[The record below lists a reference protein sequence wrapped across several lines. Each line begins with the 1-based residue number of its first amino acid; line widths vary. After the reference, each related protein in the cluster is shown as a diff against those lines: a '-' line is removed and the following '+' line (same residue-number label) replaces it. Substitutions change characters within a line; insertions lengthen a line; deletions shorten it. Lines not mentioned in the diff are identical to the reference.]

1 MTWDDNTRL
10 RITPWP
16 GVPLALPD
24 LQHRTYPVHGWAFGS
39 RGGIWAP
46 GNTFSSRS
54 HIGIFGSYPALGE
67 SYLELAALD
76 LADDSAIRAF
86 IERWGP
92 LGVRWRQDP
101 VSGEQIEDNEYKNLM
116 GTPSL
121 FEIADGLGDRYRELR
136 GSVEVAAEEAG
147 PDIVV
152 IEETMTEFRLG
163 ASLIRDVLRAWRWQ
177 RADVAP
183 SEPWEFLPKF
193 YGGPA
198 SPDNAA
204 ERADDWTHGLLSAFY
219 PQFVRIDI
227 AHDGETRGGDPYFS
241 NVPLISLMA
250 LELYNHACEDAA
262 YKTCQNETCGR
273 LFVRQEGRA
282 LHGQHRRTG
291 VKYCTSECARAQA
304 QRSYRRRKRPN

>member
-1 MTWDDNTRL
+1 MAWDDNTRL

-16 GVPLALPD
+16 GVPLALPN
-24 LQHRTYPVHGWAFGS
+24 LQHRMYPVHGWAFGS
-39 RGGIWAP
+39 RGGIWAL

-54 HIGIFGSYPALGE
+54 HIGTFGPCPALGE

-86 IERWGP
+86 VERWGP

-101 VSGEQIEDNEYKNLM
+101 VSGEQIEDDEYKNLM
-116 GTPSL
+116 GIPSH
-121 FEIADGLGDRYRELR
+121 FEIAGLGDPFELR
-136 GSVEVAAEEAG
+136 GSVEVASEEAG
-147 PDIVV
+147 PDIAV
-152 IEETMTEFRLG
+152 IAETMTEFRLG

-177 RADVAP
+177 RDDVAP
-183 SEPWEFLPKF
+183 SEPWEFLPEF
-193 YGGPA
+193 YGAPT

-204 ERADDWTHGLLSAFY
+204 ERADDFTHGLLSAFY

-227 AHDGETRGGDPYFS
+227 TPDGETRGGAPYFS
-241 NVPLISLMA
+241 EVSLISLMA
-250 LELYNHACEDAA
+250 LELYNHACENAD
-262 YKTCQNETCGR
+262 YKTCQNETCRR

-304 QRSYRRRKRPN
+304 QRSYRRRQRG

>member
-24 LQHRTYPVHGWAFGS
+24 LRHRKYPVHGWMFGS

-46 GNTFSSRS
+46 GNTFQSRS
-54 HIGIFGSYPALGE
+54 HIEPFEPYPALGE

-76 LADDSAIRAF
+76 LGDDSAIRGF
-86 IERWGP
+86 VERWGP

-101 VSGEQIEDNEYKNLM
+101 VSGEQIEDNEYKNLVGLYEM
-116 GTPSL
+116 
-121 FEIADGLGDRYRELR
+121 ADAHGDRYRDLR
-136 GSVEVAAEEAG
+136 ESVEVASDEAG
-147 PDIVV
+147 PDVAV

-163 ASLIRDVLRAWRWQ
+163 ASLIRDVLQAWRSQ
-177 RADVAP
+177 RDDVAQ
-183 SEPWEFLPKF
+183 SEPWEFLPEIF
-193 YGGPA
+193 DEPT
-198 SPDNAA
+198 SPDGAA
-204 ERADDWTHGLLSAFY
+204 EHADDLTHGLLSAFY
-219 PQFVRIDI
+219 PQFVRINI
-227 AHDGETRGGDPYFS
+227 TPDGQTRGGEPYFS
-241 NVPLISLMA
+241 EVPLISLMA
-250 LELYNHACEDAA
+250 LEIYNHACENAE

-304 QRSYRRRKRPN
+304 QRAYRRRQRSS